1 LLFDDRFEK
10 SCMARVILL
19 QRVIPSY
26 RMPIYRRI
34 ADELGWLIVFGRNV
48 PGSNM
53 KLLAEAPFLHG
64 IDYTAW
70 SRRGSSRYV
79 VPVRRILERF
89 KPDAVVAEGALGMTS
104 TWELAGRRLMGG
116 PQLLFWSIGYRPESA
131 HEPGRAGIGQWP
143 YVLAYALADAMILY
157 GEDGVA
163 FLRRFFPKK
172 PMFVA
177 TNTVDMEALQRHRDS
192 ATPARRIGRPE
203 LVSIGRLNAN
213 KNFVGL
219 VESFLAFRR
228 TFPDAVLKI
237 LGEGPDRRNIEA
249 AAGDQLGKSVVL
261 LGASFDEAATA
272 RHFLSADMFVMAGRI
287 GLSINHALAY
297 DLPVVAFARGPDG
310 PFHGSEIHYLVDG
323 RTGFLV
329 CDVTAA
335 AFARKLEDLFVS
347 GRDWKSELRP
357 GIRAF
362 VQKQLVTDR
371 MLDGF
376 CAADAF
382 IRARAASAA

>member
-1 LLFDDRFEK
+1 
-10 SCMARVILL
+10 MARVILL

-26 RMPIYRRI
+26 RMPIYRRL
-34 ADELGWLIVFGRNV
+34 AEELGWPIVFGRNV

-53 KLLAEAPFLHG
+53 KVLADAPFLHG
-64 IDYTAW
+64 IDFVAW

-89 KPDAVVAEGALGMTS
+89 KPDAIVAEGALGMTS
-104 TWELAGRRLMGG
+104 TWELAGRRLLGG
-116 PQLLFWSIGYRPESA
+116 PQLLFWSIGYRPESVR
-131 HEPGRAGIGQWP
+131 EPGRAGIGQWP
-143 YVLAYALADAMILY
+143 YVLAYAPADAMILY
-157 GEDGVA
+157 GEDGAA

-177 TNTVDMEALQRHRDS
+177 ANTVDVEELQRHRDG
-192 ATPARRIGRPE
+192 ATPTPKTGRPE
-203 LVSIGRLNAN
+203 LVTIGRLNAN

-228 TFPDAVLKI
+228 RFPDAVLKI
-237 LGEGPDRRNIEA
+237 LGDGPDRQNIEA

-261 LGASFDEAATA
+261 LGASLDEAQTA
-272 RHFLSADMFVMAGRI
+272 RHFVSADMFVMAGRI

-310 PFHGSEIHYLVDG
+310 PFHGSEIHYLIDG

-329 CDVTAA
+329 RDVSTA
-335 AFARKLEDLFVS
+335 AFARKLEDLFGS

-362 VQKQLVTDR
+362 VQQRLITDR

-376 CAADAF
+376 RAADAF
-382 IRARAASAA
+382 VENRLRRSA